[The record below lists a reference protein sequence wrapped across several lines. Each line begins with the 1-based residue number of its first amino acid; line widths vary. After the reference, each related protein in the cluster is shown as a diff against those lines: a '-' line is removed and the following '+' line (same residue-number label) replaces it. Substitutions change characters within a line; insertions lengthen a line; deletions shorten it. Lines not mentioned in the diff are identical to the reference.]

1 MKYQVI
7 AINEQG
13 EYVGYE
19 KDVFETEIEAETF
32 IGIEGTQIEANNVE
46 FHVLKLMNGTD

>member
-19 KDVFETEIEAETF
+19 KDIFKTEIEAETF
-32 IGIEGTQIEANNVE
+32 IGIEGTQMEADNVE
-46 FHVLKLMNGTD
+46 FHILKLMNETD